1 MLADFRFLSL
11 DNLKCECSVHFT
23 AEQIELRVCN
33 SNKEEKVFQSI
44 VSRCYEEIQTMIRS
58 HLNVRLE
65 DMKRRCTVTFSK
77 DVFSQGAVN
86 WVFLGLFH

>member
-1 MLADFRFLSL
+1 MLEDFRFLSL

-58 HLNVRLE
+58 HLDVRLE
-65 DMKRRCTVTFSK
+65 DMQMCAINFGHLI
-77 DVFSQGAVN
+77 QGS
-86 WVFLGLFH
+86 LPTYIC

>member
-1 MLADFRFLSL
+1 M
-11 DNLKCECSVHFT
+11 NVECSVHFT

-65 DMKRRCTVTFSK
+65 DMQMCAINFGHIIGEPSNICSNIFEAKN
-77 DVFSQGAVN
+77 Q
-86 WVFLGLFH
+86 LELF

>member
-1 MLADFRFLSL
+1 MLADFRLFSL

-58 HLNVRLE
+58 HLDVRLE
-65 DMKRRCTVTFSK
+65 DMQMCAINFGHLI
-77 DVFSQGAVN
+77 QGS
-86 WVFLGLFH
+86 LPTYIC

>member
-1 MLADFRFLSL
+1 MLEGFRFLSL

-58 HLNVRLE
+58 HLDVRLE
-65 DMKRRCTVTFSK
+65 DMQMCAINFGHLI
-77 DVFSQGAVN
+77 QGS
-86 WVFLGLFH
+86 LPTYIC

>member
-1 MLADFRFLSL
+1 M
-11 DNLKCECSVHFT
+11 NVECSVHFT

-58 HLNVRLE
+58 HLDVRLE
-65 DMKRRCTVTFSK
+65 DMQMCAINFGHLI
-77 DVFSQGAVN
+77 QGS
-86 WVFLGLFH
+86 LPTYIC

>member
-58 HLNVRLE
+58 HLDVRLE
-65 DMKRRCTVTFSK
+65 DMQMCAINFGHLI
-77 DVFSQGAVN
+77 QGS
-86 WVFLGLFH
+86 LPTYIC

>member
-1 MLADFRFLSL
+1 MLADLWFLSL
-11 DNLKCECSVHFT
+11 DNLECECSHFT

-58 HLNVRLE
+58 HLDVRLE
-65 DMKRRCTVTFSK
+65 DMQMCAINFGHLI
-77 DVFSQGAVN
+77 QGS
-86 WVFLGLFH
+86 LPTYIC

>member
-1 MLADFRFLSL
+1 MLEDFRFLSL

-58 HLNVRLE
+58 HLDVRLE
-65 DMKRRCTVTFSK
+65 DMQMCAINFGHLI
-77 DVFSQGAVN
+77 QGSLPTYVQI
-86 WVFLGLFH
+86 L

>member
-1 MLADFRFLSL
+1 MLADMWFISL

-58 HLNVRLE
+58 HLDVRLE
-65 DMKRRCTVTFSK
+65 DMQMCAINFGHLI
-77 DVFSQGAVN
+77 QGS
-86 WVFLGLFH
+86 LPTYIC